1 MASSLEGSPIKAKE
15 TPSHHEL
22 RLAPLDTNPVFQCL
36 GEKLH
41 YFTIETSNKFHECKK
56 DTPEKHAWNLVQL
69 IWKLVLW
76 VCNDQSY
83 YTFGYYKKAFLHLK
97 SIIAYQSFLFIIFS
111 NLFFIIRKFITH
123 NFLSLIFLTVL
134 FHHHQTSSLVVML
147 FFFLLLSCFLNCSF
161 SLSPRISP
169 LFFSFVVLY
178 FAILFFSSPKLSAQV
193 SFLFSQIFVTVLF
206 HYDLRYHIFLF
217 YFVIQFLICYF
228 FIDKVITHNFVSFF
242 LIFS

>member
-1 MASSLEGSPIKAKE
+1 MTSSLEGSPIKAKE

-36 GEKLH
+36 GEKKLH

-56 DTPEKHAWNLVQL
+56 EISEKHAWNLLQL

-83 YTFGYYKKAFLHLK
+83 YTFGYYKKAFLHLT
-97 SIIAYQSFLFIIFS
+97 SIIAYQSFFFIIFS
-111 NLFFIIRKFITH
+111 NLFFIIRKFITP

-147 FFFLLLSCFLNCSF
+147 FFFLLLSCFLSCSS
-161 SLSPRISP
+161 SLSSRVWP

-178 FAILFFSSPKLSAQV
+178 FAILFFITKVISTSFFPFFSNFCNCSFSLWFTLPHF
-193 SFLFSQIFVTVLF
+193 SFLFCYSIFNMFFF
-206 HYDLRYHIFLF
+206 HRQSYHA
-217 YFVIQFLICYF
+217 
-228 FIDKVITHNFVSFF
+228 
-242 LIFS
+242 